1 MKPGQMDKLDR
12 LSSCVKAIKTW
23 MTVNYL
29 LLNPDKTEVIIL
41 GPQKL
46 RESLSEQIISL
57 DNMILSTSSTVKNLG
72 VLFDQDLSF
81 KAHINQ
87 ACKTAFFH
95 LRNIAKIRNILPKS
109 DAEKLIHAFV
119 SSRLDYCNC
128 LLAACPKSSLRSF
141 QLVQNAAARLLTR
154 TKRREHITPV
164 LKSLHW
170 LPVEFRIKFKIL
182 LLTFK
187 AIKGMAPTYLQDAI
201 VPYRPT
207 RALRSQNSGL
217 LVIPRVS
224 KITVGGRAFSYQ
236 APVLWNKLPTQVKEA
251 DTVSTFKARLKTYL
265 FELAYEQVS

>member
-1 MKPGQMDKLDR
+1 
-12 LSSCVKAIKTW
+12 
-23 MTVNYL
+23 
-29 LLNPDKTEVIIL
+29 
-41 GPQKL
+41 
-46 RESLSEQIISL
+46 
-57 DNMILSTSSTVKNLG
+57 
-72 VLFDQDLSF
+72 
-81 KAHINQ
+81 
-87 ACKTAFFH
+87 
-95 LRNIAKIRNILPKS
+95 
-109 DAEKLIHAFV
+109 
-119 SSRLDYCNC
+119 
-128 LLAACPKSSLRSF
+128 
-141 QLVQNAAARLLTR
+141 
-154 TKRREHITPV
+154 V